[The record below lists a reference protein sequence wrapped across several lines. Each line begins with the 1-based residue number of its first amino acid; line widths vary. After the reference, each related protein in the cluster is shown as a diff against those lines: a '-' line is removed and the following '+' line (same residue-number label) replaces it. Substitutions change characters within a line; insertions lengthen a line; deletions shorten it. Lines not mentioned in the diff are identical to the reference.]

1 MCEPKPNGDDCL
13 NMKTSSKAL
22 VTKDRAVHTY
32 AELWH
37 ASQCVLETGE
47 RERIGSSWQFLSS
60 LVLTAFAFE
69 AYLNH
74 AGPAVL
80 SSWESL
86 EQLPPWAKLELL
98 CDVLKVSLPGEKG
111 ERPLQ
116 TIGQLLKFRN
126 SLAHGRS
133 EVLKA
138 EPTHVDVDKVDE
150 HFRQQRLLTH
160 WERLI
165 ESTDF
170 AKRAREDCE
179 IVLKLVHDARP
190 KPKELLFAFG
200 GSEGSAIV
208 KEHDRRE

>member
-1 MCEPKPNGDDCL
+1 MKVLSDV
-13 NMKTSSKAL
+13 NMKACSKAL
-22 VTKDRAVHTY
+22 VTKDRSVHTY

-69 AYLNH
+69 AYLH
-74 AGPAVL
+74 HVGPAVL

-86 EQLPPWAKLELL
+86 EQLPPLTKLELL
-98 CDVLKVSLPGEKG
+98 CDALKVPLPAEKG
-111 ERPLQ
+111 ERSLQ
-116 TIGQLLKFRN
+116 TIGQLFKFRN

-138 EPTHVDVDKVDE
+138 EPKHVDVEKVDD

-165 ESTDF
+165 ENAD
-170 AKRAREDCE
+170 RAQ
-179 IVLKLVHDARP
+179 A
-190 KPKELLFAFG
+190 
-200 GSEGSAIV
+200 GS
-208 KEHDRRE
+208 